1 MHADILIRRPI
12 FRLTHSELPYGI
24 SQRKAYITLVP
35 PFLSPAGPGLS
46 PHLNHY
52 LTMASAQGEAPL
64 IRERS
69 TNSLK
74 KATSRS
80 SSNSATKEKVAN
92 DAEVLQKN
100 DDEDTPP
107 EFFDKFRPYMLIG
120 LALLIL
126 GWWISATVLQATRH
140 RW

>member
-1 MHADILIRRPI
+1 
-12 FRLTHSELPYGI
+12 
-24 SQRKAYITLVP
+24 
-35 PFLSPAGPGLS
+35 
-46 PHLNHY
+46 
-52 LTMASAQGEAPL
+52 MASVQGEAPL

-69 TNSLK
+69 TNSFK
-74 KATSRS
+74 KTTSRS
-80 SSNSATKEKVAN
+80 SLNSATKEKVVS

-100 DDEDTPP
+100 DDEDTAPG
-107 EFFDKFRPYMLIG
+107 FFDKFRPYLLIG

>member
-1 MHADILIRRPI
+1 M
-12 FRLTHSELPYGI
+12 TS
-24 SQRKAYITLVP
+24 V
-35 PFLSPAGPGLS
+35 
-46 PHLNHY
+46 
-52 LTMASAQGEAPL
+52 QGEAPL

-74 KATSRS
+74 KTTSRS
-80 SSNSATKEKVAN
+80 SLNSATKEKVVS
-92 DAEVLQKN
+92 DEEVVLQKN
-100 DDEDTPP
+100 DDEDTAPG
-107 EFFDKFRPYMLIG
+107 FFDKFRPYLLIG